1 MPLKRAAL
9 SEASGQQIAAVCD
22 LLQGEVQHVQ
32 RCTAILALI
41 KAVRPAVGLVLK
53 ELILRRGQR
62 VHDIQCVCLC
72 IEFPGRDLARQRLR
86 GQHRQIGVRRQAQEL
101 RCGIDGVVRDGI
113 VVFLIGVAVRLHA
126 DAARKKHPLLRNA
139 DMVDRPRKGAH
150 AAALRIGQRNGGHDA
165 ERRRVERGG
174 EIELRSGHG
183 LAFGIVAD
191 LRHGGCAPAC
201 LVKVRRSRGNK
212 EQQAVCRADALVKA
226 VLRERAQQGRC
237 RRLRDVIQP
246 QMAHVAAAQVTVHRR
261 SRRHNGKPVALH
273 EQGVGEFIGILR
285 GRSR

>member
-1 MPLKRAAL
+1 M
-9 SEASGQQIAAVCD
+9 
-22 LLQGEVQHVQ
+22 
-32 RCTAILALI
+32 
-41 KAVRPAVGLVLK
+41 
-53 ELILRRGQR
+53 
-62 VHDIQCVCLC
+62 
-72 IEFPGRDLARQRLR
+72 
-86 GQHRQIGVRRQAQEL
+86 
-101 RCGIDGVVRDGI
+101 
-113 VVFLIGVAVRLHA
+113 RLHA
-126 DAARKKHPLLRNA
+126 DAAGKIHALLRNA

-150 AAALRIGQRNGGHDA
+150 AAALRIGQRNGRHDA
-165 ERRRVERGG
+165 ERRRIERGG

-183 LAFGIVAD
+183 LTFGIVAD
-191 LRHGGCAPAC
+191 LRHGGSAPAC
-201 LVKVRRSRGNK
+201 LVEVRRSRGNK
-212 EQQAVCRADALVKA
+212 KQQAVCRADALVKA